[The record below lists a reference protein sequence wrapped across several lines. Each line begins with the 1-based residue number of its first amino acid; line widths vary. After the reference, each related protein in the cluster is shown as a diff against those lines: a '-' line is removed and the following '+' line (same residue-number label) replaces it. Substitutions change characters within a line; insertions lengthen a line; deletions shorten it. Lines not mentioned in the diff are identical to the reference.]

1 MSYAERPEPAEYSP
15 HFAGYVAR
23 VPPGDIVQILQNQL
37 AQTLRML
44 RPLSE
49 AQGGF
54 AYAPGKWSIKEVIGH
69 MADTERVMG
78 YRALYFARND
88 VTPLPSFDEN
98 EWAPEG
104 RFGDRTML
112 SLMDELAAV
121 RAASV
126 ALFAGLPDVAWL
138 RGGEVMQHRT
148 TVRALACIMA
158 GHELHHR
165 NGLRER
171 YLEAIPA

>member
-1 MSYAERPEPAEYSP
+1 MSYTERPEPVEYSP
-15 HFAGYVAR
+15 NFAGYVAR
-23 VPPGDIVQILQNQL
+23 VPEGDIIQVLQNQL

-49 AQGGF
+49 AQGAF

-69 MADTERVMG
+69 MADTERVMA
-78 YRALYFARND
+78 YRAMCFARND
-88 VTPLPSFDEN
+88 VTVLPSFDEN

-126 ALFAGLPDVAWL
+126 ALFAGLPTVAWL
-138 RGGEVMQHRT
+138 RAGEVVQHPT
-148 TVRALACIMA
+148 TVRALASIIA

-165 NGLRER
+165 SGLRER
-171 YLEAIPA
+171 YLETIPA